1 MGVFVVNP
9 ICKANKSS
17 LLTNLAS
24 FNLLK
29 NPLLIIDLIDSESN
43 KALKLKVPENLT
55 LMTGK
60 RKSLFS
66 RIGLE

>member
-17 LLTNLAS
+17 LLTNHLAS

-29 NPLLIIDLIDSESN
+29 LPLLIIDLIDSESN

-55 LMTGK
+55 LVTGK
-60 RKSLFS
+60 R
-66 RIGLE
+66 